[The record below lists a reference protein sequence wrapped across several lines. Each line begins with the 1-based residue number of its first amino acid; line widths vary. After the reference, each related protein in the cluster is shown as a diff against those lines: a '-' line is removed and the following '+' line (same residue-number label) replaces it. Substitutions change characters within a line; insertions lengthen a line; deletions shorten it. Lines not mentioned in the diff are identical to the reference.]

1 MAQWTAAEVSLSDT
15 SEQTLVAAP
24 GSGRAIAVHLIFGS
38 NAGASLSTVSFK
50 DGATARF
57 KPSMAA
63 NGGGFA
69 VPFPRMWILA
79 PGNALKVSQSASV
92 VSSVSA
98 VYEIVIP

>member
-24 GSGRAIAVHLIFGS
+24 GAGRAIAVHLIFGS
-38 NAGASLSTVSFK
+38 NAGGSLSTVSFK
-50 DGATARF
+50 DGVVAKF

-79 PGNALKVSQSASV
+79 PGNALMVSQSANV
-92 VSSVSA
+92 ISSVSA
-98 VYEIVIP
+98 VYEIVVP